1 MSGVLLLRGTQACKR
16 EAIVLENIWFFDEN
30 EWKGKTEGESSEVA
44 PMKYRNI

>member
-16 EAIVLENIWFFDEN
+16 EAIVLENIWFFDK
-30 EWKGKTEGESSEVA
+30 WKGKTEGESSEVA